1 MNINIFNGYQS
12 TVPAVIKF
20 RQMVDIIRGDKQ
32 LAELT
37 KRYRITHQRE
47 YKSQCYCFSVT
58 CVFQGGKAKKDII
71 EVTGVGFS
79 DFDQLLPSPCSPS
92 TNVQPTPITQSIVPI

>member
-12 TVPAVIKF
+12 TMPAVIKF
-20 RQMVDIIRGDKQ
+20 QQMVDIIRGDKQ

-47 YKSQCYCFSVT
+47 YRASAT
-58 CVFQGGKAKKDII
+58 A
-71 EVTGVGFS
+71 
-79 DFDQLLPSPCSPS
+79 SP
-92 TNVQPTPITQSIVPI
+92 

>member
-20 RQMVDIIRGDKQ
+20 QQMVDIIRGDKQ

-47 YKSQCYCFSVT
+47 YKEPVLLLLRDLRLPGW
-58 CVFQGGKAKKDII
+58 QGEEGYHRGDGRRI
-71 EVTGVGFS
+71 F
-79 DFDQLLPSPCSPS
+79 
-92 TNVQPTPITQSIVPI
+92 

>member
-12 TVPAVIKF
+12 TEPAIIKF

-47 YKSQCYCFSVT
+47 VSIRSTPYCKSQNNVVT
-58 CVFQGGKAKKDII
+58 LHGGII
-71 EVTGVGFS
+71 F
-79 DFDQLLPSPCSPS
+79 
-92 TNVQPTPITQSIVPI
+92 PILKQKYAV